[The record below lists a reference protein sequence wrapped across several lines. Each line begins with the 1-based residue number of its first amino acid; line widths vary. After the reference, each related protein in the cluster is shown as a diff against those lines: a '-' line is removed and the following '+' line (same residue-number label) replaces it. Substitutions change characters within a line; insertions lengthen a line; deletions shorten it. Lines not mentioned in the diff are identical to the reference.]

1 VLSFNQMIH
10 SEGKRR
16 YRVNGD
22 KCPVLVECL
31 EKQAYDKNGEP
42 DKSGDLDNP
51 NDAAGYFFAY
61 KFPVKGRAIQRIAI
75 AGT

>member
-1 VLSFNQMIH
+1 MEMRGDKPV
-10 SEGKRR
+10 RR
-16 YRVNGD
+16 LYRVNTD

-42 DKSGDLDNP
+42 DKSGDLDHP
-51 NDAAGYFFAY
+51 NDAAGYFVAY
-61 KFPVKGRAIQRIAI
+61 RFPVKSRGIQRLAI